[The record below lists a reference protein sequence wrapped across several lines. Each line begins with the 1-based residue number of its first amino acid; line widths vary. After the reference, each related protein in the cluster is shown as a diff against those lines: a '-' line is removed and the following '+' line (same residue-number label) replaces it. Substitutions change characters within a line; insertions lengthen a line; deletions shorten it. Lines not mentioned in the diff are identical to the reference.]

1 MFCERCGSALS
12 GSGQCPSCTG
22 LRPAPVPER
31 NSPAPA
37 DDAEYRQIT
46 VLFCDLVGSTALSEA
61 MDAEDLRVILREY
74 QRRAASVIREYRGH
88 VAQFLGDGIMAYF
101 GYPTADE
108 RTPVAAVEAGL
119 ALIASMSEM
128 QREFPTATPQVRVG
142 IHSGS
147 VLLGEMGDALLPQRL
162 AVGSTPNLAARA
174 QAEADAN
181 SVVVTAAT
189 HRLVE
194 GYFDSQPVGARQ
206 VRGVAQPLVLYR
218 ISGRGPAS
226 TRLQAAEHRGL
237 SPFVGREREV
247 ALLLE
252 RSRTVSDGAPG
263 VVVVGEPGIGKSRL
277 VREFTRIAAD
287 HDVIECAA
295 AEHHESDALYP
306 ILSYLARWAHAAGPG
321 RDSFLR
327 RLEALGQSASAGELL
342 ALLPSTSGARVAP
355 GTLPTAKQYQRTI
368 EVLVEFFAAIAR
380 IKPSILV
387 VEDAHWLDPSTRN
400 FLQAFCE
407 RRPRP
412 AFVLTTARTGA
423 DLNWATST
431 GFELMQLPRLDE
443 HAARAIATRIT
454 EGLATALPPHA
465 VERLLERAEGVP
477 LFIEESARAHAEILA
492 VPPRVTTVLHSDL
505 PPIPE
510 TLRDSLAARLDRL
523 GPARR
528 LAQLASVIGRS
539 FSAQWLQKLALAV
552 DGTTARLRDLD
563 ALLRAGLVHAR
574 PDQEGTY
581 EFSHALVRD
590 AAYQSLMRGARAEY
604 HRALAAIISVYYP
617 AVAAEQPLML
627 AHHYELAGE
636 MVPAATHLLQ
646 GARRSLARGAFTE
659 AMESARRALDLVQRA
674 RERAAAE
681 PVEVELL
688 TTLGLALIS
697 TRGYSAPD
705 VEEVYG
711 HAAQICER
719 RGDTP
724 LHVLYGIWSM
734 CLVRSDAA
742 RIERLREL
750 FQRQLGGTLDRDEA
764 LVVHSCLGVHACF
777 AAKLA
782 LAREHLYAALEL
794 LERDAPAA
802 QHERLLNQYGFE
814 GILTSAVYAAW
825 IEAIE
830 GRVTLART
838 RLDEIWQLAERMGHP
853 YTSCSTAVSLSMISR
868 EMDDA
873 QSARVFVD
881 RALTLSAEHGLWFWQ
896 AIALCSQGWLL
907 AVQGAAAEALSAV
920 QSGIG
925 LIDAVGAKVNRG
937 YFQGCLVDVLLNSG
951 QLEPAL
957 EAVEQGLVIC
967 RSGLQ
972 PMLEPDLLR
981 RKGRV
986 LAAMD
991 QADAAESQFRSAL
1004 GLTGSLGMRFLGL
1017 RTALDLAL
1025 LLQRRGQDCEAHELF
1040 EQACRDW
1047 PEGASAPVLVSAR
1060 SALQS
1065 AGLGLARKNGVR
1077 V

>member
-1 MFCERCGSALS
+1 MICERCGSAVSES
-12 GSGQCPSCTG
+12 GECPRCAE
-22 LRPAPVPER
+22 LHPKEAPVR
-31 NSPAPA
+31 AGAPA
-37 DDAEYRQIT
+37 VDDAEYRQIT

-74 QRRAASVIREYRGH
+74 QRRAAGVIREYRGH

-119 ALIASMSEM
+119 ALIASMAEM

-162 AVGSTPNLAARA
+162 AVGTTPNLAARA
-174 QAEADAN
+174 QAEAEAG
-181 SVVVTAAT
+181 SVVVTATT

-194 GYFDSQPVGARQ
+194 GYFDSKLVGARQ
-206 VRGVAQPLVLYR
+206 LRGVAQPIMLYR

-237 SPFVGREREV
+237 SPFVGRERELG
-247 ALLLE
+247 LLLE
-252 RSRTVSDGAPG
+252 RSRTIEDGPPG
-263 VVVVGEPGIGKSRL
+263 VVLVGEPGIGKSRL
-277 VREFTRIAAD
+277 VREFTRVAGD
-287 HDVIECAA
+287 RDVIECSGV
-295 AEHHESDALYP
+295 EHHESDALYP
-306 ILSYLARWAHAAGPG
+306 ILTYLTRWAN
-321 RDSFLR
+321 
-327 RLEALGQSASAGELL
+327 ALGHTRESLPERLNALGLSQSAGELL
-342 ALLPSTSGARVAP
+342 ALLPSTSGTRLAP
-355 GTLPTAKQYQRTI
+355 GALPTAKQYQRTI
-368 EVLVEFFAAIAR
+368 DVLCDFVAALAR
-380 IKPSILV
+380 TRPAILV
-387 VEDAHWLDPSTRN
+387 VEDAQWLDPSTRN

-407 RRPRP
+407 RRPHP

-423 DLNWATST
+423 DLDWANSG
-431 GFELMQLPRLDE
+431 GFELVPLARLDE
-443 HAARAIATRIT
+443 QSARTIATRIT

-492 VPPRVTTVLHSDL
+492 VPPRVTTILHADL
-505 PPIPE
+505 PQIPE

-528 LAQLASVIGRS
+528 LAQLASVIGRT
-539 FSAQWLQKLALAV
+539 FSSQWLQKLAFAI

-563 ALLRAGLVHAR
+563 ALLHAGLVHAR
-574 PDQEGTY
+574 PDHDGTY

-604 HRALAAIISVYYP
+604 HRTLAAIITGDYP
-617 AVAAEQPLML
+617 QVAAEQPLML
-627 AHHYELAGE
+627 AHHYELANE
-636 MVPAATHLLQ
+636 VVSAATHLLS
-646 GARRSLARGAFTE
+646 GARRSLSHGAFTE
-659 AMESARRALDLVQRA
+659 AMDIARRALDLVQRA
-674 RERAAAE
+674 RERSSAE

-697 TRGYSAPD
+697 TRGYSSPD

-724 LHVLYGIWSM
+724 LHVLYGIWSL
-734 CLVRSDAA
+734 CLVRSDAT

-750 FQRQLGGTLDRDEA
+750 FQRQLGTALGRDDA
-764 LVVHSCLGVHACF
+764 LVVRSCLGVHACF
-777 AAKLA
+777 AAQLGA
-782 LAREHLYAALEL
+782 ARDHLYSALEL

-802 QHERLLNQYGFE
+802 QHERLLSQYGFE
-814 GILTSAVYAAW
+814 GILTSAIYAAY

-830 GRVTLART
+830 GRVMLART
-838 RLDEIWQLAERMGHP
+838 RIDEVWQLAERIGHP
-853 YTSCSTAVSLSMISR
+853 YTSCSTAVSLSMLARDI
-868 EMDDA
+868 DDPELV
-873 QSARVFVD
+873 RVFVE

-896 AIALCSQGWLL
+896 AIALCGQGWLL
-907 AVQGAAAEALSAV
+907 ALQSAPAEALNAI
-920 QSGIG
+920 QSGIS

-937 YFQGCLVDVLLNSG
+937 YFQGYLVDVLLNSG
-951 QLEPAL
+951 QPGPAL
-957 EAVEQGLVIC
+957 EAVDHGLVIC

-986 LAAMD
+986 LAAL
-991 QADAAESQFRSAL
+991 QQDAAAEAEFRAAL
-1004 GLTGSLGMRFLGL
+1004 GLTESLGMRSLGL
-1017 RTALDLAL
+1017 RTAQDLAL
-1025 LLQRRGQDCEAHELF
+1025 LLHRQGRDREACHLF
-1040 EQACRDW
+1040 DQACRDW
-1047 PEGASAPVLVSAR
+1047 PEGSSAPVVASAR
-1060 SALQS
+1060 RTLES
-1065 AGLGLARKNGVR
+1065 AGLAIG
-1077 V
+1077 